1 MKRDISH
8 LLSNPEFLK
17 RLYGY
22 RLSDEKKQK
31 VHDIFKNSFEG
42 TQKYHNYTRDM
53 KPD

>member
-22 RLSDEKKQK
+22 RLSNEKKKK
-31 VHDIFKNSFEG
+31 VINEE
-42 TQKYHNYTRDM
+42 QNAE
-53 KPD
+53 